1 MEINLLPERERK
13 KSNIIL
19 IFAIS
24 FILFITILLWFFI
37 QYITL
42 TRDIETLSSDESYS
56 LEEQADLTTNLEAV
70 KTSSEGDLKASVS
83 FAENISYP
91 VSPLLIEVNSL
102 LEKHIYLRK
111 YEFLEQRITL
121 TLDVETMSTISRLV
135 TNLSASEYFNDIKV
149 QSVTSFDID
158 SSTEENKVYFE
169 IIPRYSAELTL
180 EIDSVYLK
188 NGGVTP

>member
-13 KSNIIL
+13 KSNTIL

-42 TRDIETLSSDESYS
+42 TRDIETLSSDELYS
-56 LEEQADLTTNLEAV
+56 LEEQEDLTTNLEAV

-102 LEKHIYLRK
+102 LEKHTYLRK
-111 YEFLEQRITL
+111 YEFLEQQITL

-158 SSTEENKVYFE
+158 RSTEENKVYFE
-169 IIPRYSAELTL
+169 IIPRYSVELTL
-180 EIDSVYLK
+180 VIDSVYLK

>member
-19 IFAIS
+19 IFAIG

-102 LEKHIYLRK
+102 LEKHTYLRK

>member
-13 KSNIIL
+13 KSNTIL

-24 FILFITILLWFFI
+24 LILFITILLWFFI

-42 TRDIETLSSDESYS
+42 TRDIETLSSDEAYS
-56 LEEQADLTTNLEAV
+56 LEEQVDLTTNLESV
-70 KTSSEGDLKASVS
+70 KTSSEGDLIASVS

-91 VSPLLIEVNSL
+91 VSPLLVEVNSL
-102 LEKHIYLRK
+102 LEKHTYLRK
-111 YEFLEQRITL
+111 YEFLEQQITL

-135 TNLSASEYFNDIKV
+135 TYLSASEYFNDIKV
-149 QSVTSFDID
+149 ESVTSFDID
-158 SSTEENKVYFE
+158 SSEQENKVYFE

>member
-13 KSNIIL
+13 KSNTIL

-24 FILFITILLWFFI
+24 LILFITILLWFFI

-42 TRDIETLSSDESYS
+42 TRDIETLSSDEAYS
-56 LEEQADLTTNLEAV
+56 LEEQVDLTTNLESV
-70 KTSSEGDLKASVS
+70 KTSSEGDLIASVS

-102 LEKHIYLRK
+102 LEKHTYLRK
-111 YEFLEQRITL
+111 YEFLEQQITL

-149 QSVTSFDID
+149 ESVTSFDID
-158 SSTEENKVYFE
+158 SSEQENKVYFE

>member
-102 LEKHIYLRK
+102 LEKHTYLRK